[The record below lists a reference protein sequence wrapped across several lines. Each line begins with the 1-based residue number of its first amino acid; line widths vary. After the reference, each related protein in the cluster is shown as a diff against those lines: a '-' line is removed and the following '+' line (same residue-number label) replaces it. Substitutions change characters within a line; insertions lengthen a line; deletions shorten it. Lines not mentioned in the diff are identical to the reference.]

1 MGTDFLNI
9 IVTAK
14 KEEVLSAKNRISEYD
29 LRGNLDQ
36 SRIKR
41 PFLEN
46 LSKPGPKGINI
57 IAEIKRAS
65 PSKGDIRINLN
76 PADYAAAYER
86 GGACAISVLTDAPY
100 FKGSLDDLKTAR
112 AHTRLPVLRKEFII
126 SSYQLYETAAAQAD
140 AVLLI
145 VRILDKNQ
153 LKDYLSLCG
162 ELNLDALVEI
172 YAADEIETAAEAGAK
187 LIGINNRDLSSFST
201 SIDRA
206 MGLSSELK
214 PGQIPVA
221 ASGIGCRG
229 DILNTKKTGIF
240 NFLIGESLVRAVNP
254 EGFLASLF

>member
-1 MGTDFLNI
+1 MGTDFLKI
-9 IVTAK
+9 IVNAK
-14 KEEVLSAKNRISEYD
+14 KEEVASAKNRISESY
-29 LRGNLDQ
+29 LRGNLDPD
-36 SRIKR
+36 RIKR

-46 LSKPGPKGINI
+46 LSQPGPGGINI

-65 PSKGDIRINLN
+65 PSKGAIRLDLN

-100 FKGSLDDLKTAR
+100 FKGSLDDLKTAG
-112 AHTRLPVLRKEFII
+112 AHTRLPILRKEFII
-126 SSYQLYETAAAQAD
+126 SSYQLYETAEARAD

-145 VRILDKNQ
+145 VRILEKNQ
-153 LKDYLSLCG
+153 LKDYLSLCR
-162 ELNLDALVEI
+162 ELDLDALVEI

-201 SIDRA
+201 RIDRA
-206 MGLSSELK
+206 MGLSAELK

-221 ASGIGCRG
+221 ASGITCRE

-240 NFLIGESLVRAVNP
+240 NFLIGESLVRAENP
-254 EGFLASLF
+254 EGFLTSLF